1 MDGGLW
7 ENEMGIQTLR
17 PHGLAPRTPSEP
29 AWLRT
34 NGDAGCPGSRAS
46 PGGSRWGERGS
57 LSCFPALV
65 GPRGRQLGL
74 AAAQVAERGGAAEAS
89 RQQLGP
95 RRQAAAG
102 AQSCPHT
109 V

>member
-7 ENEMGIQTLR
+7 ENEMGIRTLR
-17 PHGLAPRTPSEP
+17 PHGLAPRTPRAQNQRGCGLPGEQGLPRGEP
-29 AWLRT
+29 L
-34 NGDAGCPGSRAS
+34 
-46 PGGSRWGERGS
+46 GGGGS